1 MTKMKTFYLVRQTF
15 TFIIL
20 ASALTATA
28 EQSDVESVDPSAE
41 TLPEQSAKIRF
52 IAAPKKLAL
61 NIDNKSISWI
71 NVLNEQHLVF
81 KRSFKSRI
89 YRGNVILFHA
99 PGENPLHNRLIN
111 PLSSQMS
118 DLGWNTFSSNIGFP
132 DFQRKIKTVETI
144 EQNQSSQQDSEQQA
158 LSEQKATSNEEP
170 VNPQE
175 SDKPEPEPESA
186 INKTEGFFKTDSSF
200 QEYFSLICQ
209 ETLKLVKITEEP
221 TIILADGEAAYWI
234 LDCLKQMSPNTP
246 IVIIEPSVPFF
257 AYQKLDSTLESI
269 DNPIF
274 TLATE
279 NNDDYFVEL
288 IKQQKLR
295 STKRRFNQSA
305 LINSKI
311 NIENTTIAK
320 LITGWVKNIN
330 SESQ

>member
-1 MTKMKTFYLVRQTF
+1 MTKMKTFYLVKQTF

-28 EQSDVESVDPSAE
+28 EQSDVESVAPSAE

-132 DFQRKIKTVETI
+132 DFQRKIKIVETI

-158 LSEQKATSNEEP
+158 LSEQKATGNEEP

-186 INKTEGFFKTDSSF
+186 INKTEGFFKADSSF

>member
-1 MTKMKTFYLVRQTF
+1 MKTFYLVKQTF

-158 LSEQKATSNEEP
+158 LSEQKATGNEEP

-186 INKTEGFFKTDSSF
+186 INKTEGFFKADSSF

>member
-1 MTKMKTFYLVRQTF
+1 MKAFYLIKQSF

-20 ASALTATA
+20 VLALTTAA
-28 EQSDVESVDPSAE
+28 EQADVEPADQSAE

-52 IAAPKKLAL
+52 IADPKKLAL

-132 DFQRKIKTVETI
+132 DFQRKIKAVETTQ
-144 EQNQSSQQDSEQQA
+144 QNQSSQQDSETQA
-158 LSEQKATSNEEP
+158 LSEQNANDNNEP
-170 VNPQE
+170 VNPPD
-175 SDKPEPEPESA
+175 SDKPVSEPESA
-186 INKTEGFFKTDSSF
+186 NNKTEGFFKTDSSF

-209 ETLKLVKITEEP
+209 EALKLVKISEEP
-221 TIILADGEAAYWI
+221 TIILADGEAAYWV

-246 IVIIEPSVPFF
+246 IVFIEPSVPFF
-257 AYQKLDSTLESI
+257 AYKKLDSTLESI

-288 IKQQKLR
+288 IKQQKWR
-295 STKRRFNQSA
+295 SSKRRFNQSA

-311 NIENTTIAK
+311 NIENTAIAK